1 MLSVIKHAWT
11 DVFVSDTLNA
21 LDVFLFVSN
30 ISILI
35 IFFFLFF
42 HQAES
47 AWNQLKEKNHFFIF
61 KFIWAFISLKKTL
74 YFCAVG

>member
-11 DVFVSDTLNA
+11 AVFVSDTLNA

-42 HQAES
+42 QQAES

-61 KFIWAFISLKKTL
+61 KFVWAFISLNRN
-74 YFCAVG
+74 YFGAIG